1 MWARRKNMEEEFYCR
16 RVSSPAKQ
24 AERRLMCLA
33 SRLLPKG
40 IEPKAAPPT
49 IAILPAR
56 PHATSDAIA
65 DPPASPGSSCTFPGA
80 VEGAEAVNKASTQH
94 KIGPNR

>member
-16 RVSSPAKQ
+16 RVSLPAKQ

-49 IAILPAR
+49 IAIDLLDQPDLTLLATPSPILQHLQGPAVPSQEPSR
-56 PHATSDAIA
+56 EP
-65 DPPASPGSSCTFPGA
+65 
-80 VEGAEAVNKASTQH
+80 
-94 KIGPNR
+94 RR